1 MRRDFAL
8 IKPWVRPSSRIL
20 DLACGD
26 GTLLSEL
33 KKEKD
38 VRGYG
43 LEINPDKIHKCIE
56 QGVNVIEQDIDQGLQ
71 NFDTNSFDTVIM
83 TSALQALHNPDKVLD
98 EMLRV
103 GKECI
108 VTFPNFG
115 HWRCRLHL
123 STRGRMPVSEFM
135 PYSWFDTP
143 NIHFCTF
150 KDFEDLCHT
159 KNLLVLKRL
168 VTDHSHQN
176 SALTKLAPNLLGE
189 IAIYH
194 LCRKTSGIRS

>member
-8 IKPWVRPSSRIL
+8 IKPWVKPESRIL
-20 DLACGD
+20 DLGCGD
-26 GTLLSEL
+26 GSLLQQLEQ
-33 KKEKD
+33 EKNIQ
-38 VRGYG
+38 GYG
-43 LEINPDKIHKCIE
+43 LEINPDNIHKCLE
-56 QGVNVIEQDIDQGLQ
+56 RGVNVVEQDIDQGLK

-123 STRGRMPVSEFM
+123 SGRGRMPVSRFM
-135 PYSWFDTP
+135 PYSWYDTP

-150 KDFEDLCHT
+150 KDFEDLCWE
-159 KNLLVLKRL
+159 KKLQVLNRL
-168 VTDHSHQN
+168 VTDSEHQSN
-176 SALTKLAPNLLGE
+176 PLARLAPNLFGE
-189 IAIYH
+189 TAIYH
-194 LCRKTSGIRS
+194 LCRKCR